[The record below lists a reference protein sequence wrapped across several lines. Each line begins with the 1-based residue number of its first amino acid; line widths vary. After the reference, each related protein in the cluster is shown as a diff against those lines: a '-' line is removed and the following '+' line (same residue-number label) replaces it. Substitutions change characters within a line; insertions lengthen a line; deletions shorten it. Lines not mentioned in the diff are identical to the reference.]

1 MKRFGEFI
9 RSLSLSQQL
18 AAIIFFLISFF
29 TAFFFV
35 YLTGSVENVIREQM
49 YTTLDT
55 SQDMIVSLYG
65 GEGNENFTQSQL
77 RRALTNSQMHLIVD
91 IQDVINGENDPKI
104 QYISSESDVD
114 LVREELSSNNAL
126 IQKMMEKGMQLYQT
140 SPKKLQYE
148 HGHMKIDGV
157 EYCYSVRL
165 MNDGTSNVLMSY
177 MDENYAQDAKD
188 MMINSILY
196 ITVMAFCF
204 IFLIMMLWVV
214 SLIHPLNQMRN
225 YIEKVKAG
233 KEAELHLNRKDE
245 IGELAAALVSM
256 REELLRQEKTKE
268 EMIHN
273 ISHDLKTPIATIKS
287 YGESIKDGIYPYETL
302 EKSVDVIIDNA
313 DRLENKVHSLLYM
326 NRVEYLIS
334 QDAEGVVT
342 NMKEVVEKVLL
353 NIAVIRNDI
362 RIETDLEE
370 IFFDGLWESWRVV
383 VENILENAL
392 RYAQSII
399 VIHLNEEEGLTIAND
414 GPSMDESRIDTLFK
428 PYEKGEG
435 GRFGL
440 GLSIVSKVVK
450 ANHYQVRGENTADGV
465 IFRIFRE
472 RKHTKPERKQK
483 NIRGKNRR
491 ETKNDSKNE
500 QKQEGSQATNE
511 KE

>member
-196 ITVMAFCF
+196 HCHGILFYLFDHDALGRFF
-204 IFLIMMLWVV
+204 D
-214 SLIHPLNQMRN
+214 SS
-225 YIEKVKAG
+225 IESN
-233 KEAELHLNRKDE
+233 AELYRESQSWKR
-245 IGELAAALVSM
+245 GRAAL
-256 REELLRQEKTKE
+256 
-268 EMIHN
+268 
-273 ISHDLKTPIATIKS
+273 
-287 YGESIKDGIYPYETL
+287 ES
-302 EKSVDVIIDNA
+302 
-313 DRLENKVHSLLYM
+313 
-326 NRVEYLIS
+326 
-334 QDAEGVVT
+334 
-342 NMKEVVEKVLL
+342 
-353 NIAVIRNDI
+353 
-362 RIETDLEE
+362 
-370 IFFDGLWESWRVV
+370 
-383 VENILENAL
+383 
-392 RYAQSII
+392 
-399 VIHLNEEEGLTIAND
+399 
-414 GPSMDESRIDTLFK
+414 
-428 PYEKGEG
+428 
-435 GRFGL
+435 
-440 GLSIVSKVVK
+440 
-450 ANHYQVRGENTADGV
+450 
-465 IFRIFRE
+465 
-472 RKHTKPERKQK
+472 
-483 NIRGKNRR
+483 
-491 ETKNDSKNE
+491 
-500 QKQEGSQATNE
+500 
-511 KE
+511 

>member
-245 IGELAAALVSM
+245 IGELADALVSM

>member
-225 YIEKVKAG
+225 YIEKVKVG

>member
-140 SPKKLQYE
+140 APKKLQYE

>member
-114 LVREELSSNNAL
+114 MVREELSSNNAL

-245 IGELAAALVSM
+245 IGELADALVSM

-500 QKQEGSQATNE
+500 QKQEGSQTTNE

>member
-140 SPKKLQYE
+140 SPNKLQYE

-245 IGELAAALVSM
+245 IGELADALVSM

-500 QKQEGSQATNE
+500 QKQEGSQTTNE

>member
-245 IGELAAALVSM
+245 IGELADALVSM

-342 NMKEVVEKVLL
+342 NMKEVVDKVLL

>member
-9 RSLSLSQQL
+9 RQLSLSQQL

-29 TAFFFV
+29 TAFFFF

-55 SQDMIVSLYG
+55 SQNMIQSLYG
-65 GEGNENFTQSQL
+65 STDETITQSQL
-77 RRALTNSQMHLIVD
+77 RKALTNSQMHLIVD
-91 IQDVINGENDPKI
+91 VDDVINNEADPKI
-104 QYISSESDVD
+104 QYLSSETDAS
-114 LVREELSSNNAL
+114 LVREELSNNSAL
-126 IQKMMEKGMQLYQT
+126 VKRMMEQGAQLYKNPTKQII
-140 SPKKLQYE
+140 
-148 HGHMKIDGV
+148 HGYMMINGV
-157 EYCYSVRL
+157 DYCYSVRL
-165 MNDGTSNVLMSY
+165 MDNDSGSVLMSY
-177 MDENYAQDAKD
+177 MDESYAQDAKD

-214 SLIHPLNQMRN
+214 SLIHPLNQIRN
-225 YIEKVKAG
+225 YIEKIKAG
-233 KEAELHLNRKDE
+233 KEAELRLNRKDE
-245 IGELAAALVSM
+245 IGELADALVSM

-302 EKSVDVIIDNA
+302 EKSVDVIIENA

-353 NIAVIRNDI
+353 NIAVIRSDI
-362 RIETDLEE
+362 RIETELEE
-370 IFFDGLWESWRVV
+370 IFFDGLLESWRVV

-392 RYAQSII
+392 RYAQSVII
-399 VIHLNEEEGLTIAND
+399 IHLNEEEGLTIEND
-414 GPSMDESRIDTLFK
+414 GPSMDEDRIDTLFK

-465 IFRIFRE
+465 IFRIFKE
-472 RKHTKPERKQK
+472 RPRRPKPERRTK
-483 NIRGKNRR
+483 GKNKRDSR
-491 ETKNDSKNE
+491 QEHKGETMAENNKSNE
-500 QKQEGSQATNE
+500 
-511 KE
+511 

>member
-9 RSLSLSQQL
+9 RQLSLSQQL

-49 YTTLDT
+49 YTTLET
-55 SQDMIVSLYG
+55 SQNMIVSLYS
-65 GEGNENFTQSQL
+65 GESVEDFTKNQL

-91 IQDVINGENDPKI
+91 IQDIMDGSQDPNI
-104 QYISSESDVD
+104 QYISSESDISLVRQELAENND
-114 LVREELSSNNAL
+114 LV
-126 IQKMMEKGMQLYQT
+126 QKMMEKGIEVYLKNFKQDV
-140 SPKKLQYE
+140 
-148 HGHMKIDGV
+148 HGHMTVNGV
-157 EYCYSVRL
+157 DYCYSVRL

-204 IFLIMMLWVV
+204 IFLIMMIWVV
-214 SLIHPLNQMRN
+214 SLIHPLNQIRN

-245 IGELAAALVSM
+245 IGELADALVSM
-256 REELLRQEKTKE
+256 REELLRQEKIKE

-287 YGESIKDGIYPYETL
+287 YGESIKDGIYPYQTL
-302 EKSVDVIIDNA
+302 EKSVDVIIENA

-342 NMKEVVEKVLL
+342 NMKEVIEKVLL
-353 NIAVIRNDI
+353 NIAVIRSDV
-362 RIETDLEE
+362 RIETDVEE

-392 RYAQSII
+392 RYAQSVI
-399 VIHLNEEEGLTIAND
+399 VIHLSEEEGLTIAND
-414 GPSMDESRIDTLFK
+414 GPSMDESRIETLFK

-465 IFRIFRE
+465 IFRIYRD
-472 RKHTKPERKQK
+472 KPKNKPERKQK
-483 NIRGKNRR
+483 GGRGKNRR
-491 ETKNDSKNE
+491 ENKGENRTEEKNE
-500 QKQEGSQATNE
+500 SVSNPEEHS
-511 KE
+511 